1 MTDPVVLNDPDHGV
15 SYERRV
21 GGSDWVGSFTP
32 FAQVPTA
39 YRAIFLTASQAVG
52 IFPHSAYVALLD
64 NHIASCFR
72 STVRASDAP
81 LFGRLHPH
89 TMQPLPGPLV
99 LFPNHSLRVAIQAQL
114 HNATDTQGAAAPA
127 NETRTPPGP
136 PSQ

>member
-1 MTDPVVLNDPDHGV
+1 MIQT
-15 SYERRV
+15 
-21 GGSDWVGSFTP
+21 
-32 FAQVPTA
+32 
-39 YRAIFLTASQAVG
+39 TASHMNEG
-52 IFPHSAYVALLD
+52 LLKSGWIGPGMFIHSICASTNRLPCHLFDRVPSSRDLAYVALLD
-64 NHIASCFR
+64 NHIESCFR
-72 STVRASDAP
+72 STGRAIDAP